1 MKEYRLRSVRGDSLW
16 LHLDTADTVTVN
28 DGKLDVA
35 LVTPG
40 GVPRVLNEPV
50 VLARLAA
57 PSDGEDGV
65 VKSGTALGAVKD
77 TALIS
82 LEDVLVGFDGDSKG
96 LLGEGSLH
104 LADVAGG
111 DKTVVGDV
119 DGSGTARV
127 ISASGLRAVA
137 RDVWVDGLKL
147 SLGGFPVLEGLVLPA
162 TTAAVVGSGAG
173 NELLLREGLKLAS
186 LDEVL
191 TLEGTSGRE

>member
-50 VLARLAA
+50 VLASLAA
-57 PSDGEDGV
+57 PSDCEDGV
-65 VKSGTALGAVKD
+65 VKAGTALGAIED
-77 TALIS
+77 TALVS
-82 LEDVLVGFDGDSKG
+82 LEDVLVSLDGDSKR
-96 LLGEGSLH
+96 LFGEGSLH
-104 LADVAGG
+104 LADVAGS
-111 DKTVVGDV
+111 DETVVGDV

-127 ISASGLRAVA
+127 ISASGLGTVA
-137 RDVWVDGLKL
+137 RDVWVDGLELGL
-147 SLGGFPVLEGLVLPA
+147 SSFPVLEGLVLPA

-191 TLEGTSGRE
+191 SLEGTSGRE